1 MEHVPAYKSGEVVSG
16 EAYQARLGC
25 GLPMH
30 GRSCKG
36 NVGMVWLNIDLT
48 RQSSL
53 QVVSRVESGDQT
65 NLTQAVSGPS
75 KIVLILTPPEGGK
88 ISSWS
93 LSDTMATSMEWREG
107 MPA

>member
-1 MEHVPAYKSGEVVSG
+1 MSG
-16 EAYQARLGC
+16 EACQARLGC
-25 GLPMH
+25 GVPMH

-36 NVGMVWLNIDLT
+36 NVVKVWLNINLA

-65 NLTQAVSGPS
+65 NLTLAVSGPS
-75 KIVLILTPPEGGK
+75 KIVLILAPPEGVK

-93 LSDTMATSMEWREG
+93 LSDTLATSMEWREG